1 MRSKLQTKLLFR
13 KIAASRGRFVAIVLI
28 ILLGVLLFVGIKSVG
43 PDLYKNAQVYMNDQK
58 ASDVQIM
65 ATTGLTKADLDLAK
79 TVPDA
84 VVEAEKVV
92 TTPDTKNNDLF
103 QFYSYKNN
111 QKLNKPRLLKG
122 YMPKADN
129 EIVVDGLANDEQAY
143 KLGETITVK
152 TDLLKETS
160 YKIVGFVTSPQFVN
174 KHSRPSTSQGTVD
187 YFAYAKSANFTQAEP
202 SLINLR
208 YNNLKSL
215 NSFKS
220 EYEDKVAA
228 RIKQIKR
235 VFAWRAVERQAK
247 LMAEIDAQLAQLADS
262 EKQIAAAKAQ
272 LAAATNG
279 QQTTTAELT
288 AQEEKV
294 AAGLKQLNSTKKTLS
309 EHPTEYLY
317 NDRSTLP
324 GYSAYGELSE
334 QISVIANVFPLFF
347 FLIAI
352 LITFTTMTRMVEEE
366 RTQIGTLKA
375 LGYHRREIERNYVL
389 YALLAA
395 VIGIILGS
403 VIGINT
409 LPKIVTRMMANMFVF
424 NETAVTFEWSTVVIA
439 VLLALFATLGAVLLV
454 TTRELQEKPANLMLA
469 KTPKAGKRILLERIK
484 PLWRR
489 LSFNRKVSYR
499 NLFRF
504 KSRMWMGIIGIAGGA
519 GLILTGFGIRDSIA
533 ETSVR
538 QFGQV
543 IEYQAVA
550 AITSSS
556 DQAKMKEILADETK
570 NSHHLAI
577 YSAGVTAEKNKKKLE
592 SVNLMVPAK
601 ATDFAKYQNAG
612 QSLSNSGVLLSKK
625 AAGILKVEKGDT
637 FTLTTAD
644 NERVKVKVA
653 GIAENY
659 VGHFIYMTQDY
670 YAQILDEKPAVNAW
684 LLKYDKLKSAKEEKL
699 NNDLLEK
706 ANVVNVS
713 FIRTQKKVL
722 DDQIANLGPIV
733 AVFILLSGLLTF
745 VVLYNLTNIN
755 ISERI
760 RELSTIKV
768 LGFFDHEVTMYIVR
782 ENIVLT
788 LFGIILGVGF
798 GNGLLW
804 FILRQAMTDQ
814 VIFPL
819 TIGWIGYVTA
829 ILLTIVF
836 TVIVML
842 VTHKKLQNIDMIDA
856 LKSNE

>member
-294 AAGLKQLNSTKKTLS
+294 AAGQL
-309 EHPTEYLY
+309 
-317 NDRSTLP
+317 
-324 GYSAYGELSE
+324 
-334 QISVIANVFPLFF
+334 
-347 FLIAI
+347 
-352 LITFTTMTRMVEEE
+352 
-366 RTQIGTLKA
+366 
-375 LGYHRREIERNYVL
+375 
-389 YALLAA
+389 
-395 VIGIILGS
+395 
-403 VIGINT
+403 
-409 LPKIVTRMMANMFVF
+409 
-424 NETAVTFEWSTVVIA
+424 
-439 VLLALFATLGAVLLV
+439 
-454 TTRELQEKPANLMLA
+454 
-469 KTPKAGKRILLERIK
+469 
-484 PLWRR
+484 
-489 LSFNRKVSYR
+489 
-499 NLFRF
+499 
-504 KSRMWMGIIGIAGGA
+504 
-519 GLILTGFGIRDSIA
+519 
-533 ETSVR
+533 
-538 QFGQV
+538 
-543 IEYQAVA
+543 
-550 AITSSS
+550 
-556 DQAKMKEILADETK
+556 
-570 NSHHLAI
+570 SH
-577 YSAGVTAEKNKKKLE
+577 
-592 SVNLMVPAK
+592 
-601 ATDFAKYQNAG
+601 
-612 QSLSNSGVLLSKK
+612 
-625 AAGILKVEKGDT
+625 
-637 FTLTTAD
+637 
-644 NERVKVKVA
+644 
-653 GIAENY
+653 
-659 VGHFIYMTQDY
+659 
-670 YAQILDEKPAVNAW
+670 
-684 LLKYDKLKSAKEEKL
+684 
-699 NNDLLEK
+699 
-706 ANVVNVS
+706 
-713 FIRTQKKVL
+713 
-722 DDQIANLGPIV
+722 
-733 AVFILLSGLLTF
+733 
-745 VVLYNLTNIN
+745 TN
-755 ISERI
+755 
-760 RELSTIKV
+760 
-768 LGFFDHEVTMYIVR
+768 
-782 ENIVLT
+782 
-788 LFGIILGVGF
+788 
-798 GNGLLW
+798 
-804 FILRQAMTDQ
+804 
-814 VIFPL
+814 
-819 TIGWIGYVTA
+819 
-829 ILLTIVF
+829 
-836 TVIVML
+836 
-842 VTHKKLQNIDMIDA
+842 
-856 LKSNE
+856 